1 MKPAARA
8 LRKAL
13 LGLASL
19 AAIAVARAEAPEDC
33 TQLQDLPKTM
43 AACTIYIDS
52 GQGNAHDRSVA
63 HFHRGT
69 ALGIGGQ
76 LDQALPD
83 LDKAIELDPTWSPP
97 YSNRARV
104 YVGKGEPVRALPD
117 YDRFVALHPDDAG
130 AYVNRAMAYIKLQ
143 DTDHA
148 LADLEKAVSLDPM
161 HAFATF
167 NAGAIYEAKND
178 RPKAEAA
185 YRKALALA
193 PGNQTIIDSLKR
205 IGVEP

>member
-1 MKPAARA
+1 MIRTIGY
-8 LRKAL
+8 L
-13 LGLASL
+13 LGLTSL
-19 AAIAVARAEAPEDC
+19 AAVTIARADAPEDC
-33 TQLQDLPKTM
+33 AQLQDLPKTM
-43 AACTIYIDS
+43 AACTTYIDS
-52 GQGNAHDRSVA
+52 GQGTAHDRSVA

-83 LDKAIELDPTWSPP
+83 FDKAIELDPNWSPP

-104 YVGKGEPVRALPD
+104 YVGKNEPARAIPD
-117 YDRFVALHPDDAG
+117 YDKFVALHPDDAG

-178 RPKAEAA
+178 KPKAEAA
-185 YRKALALA
+185 YRKALVLV